1 MKIERAPEPEDII
14 WTNLA
19 VPLGE
24 VIKRKVITYTATFIL
39 LGISFAIVYGLSVA
53 QINSSGNSILSL
65 VISIFISLVNIIL
78 SIVIEKLS
86 LFEMDFTVTKY
97 QTSLAVKSIFASLI
111 NSILIPIIVNYY
123 IKVDIYTDK
132 GLASDVFMLG
142 LTNSFLPPILKIV
155 NISYLINRF
164 MKYLASRPTSRL
176 AINQKDLNEKF

>member
-78 SIVIEKLS
+78 SSKNL
-86 LFEMDFTVTKY
+86 
-97 QTSLAVKSIFASLI
+97 LI
-111 NSILIPIIVNYY
+111 
-123 IKVDIYTDK
+123 
-132 GLASDVFMLG
+132 
-142 LTNSFLPPILKIV
+142 
-155 NISYLINRF
+155 
-164 MKYLASRPTSRL
+164 
-176 AINQKDLNEKF
+176 

>member
-1 MKIERAPEPEDII
+1 M
-14 WTNLA
+14 
-19 VPLGE
+19 
-24 VIKRKVITYTATFIL
+24 
-39 LGISFAIVYGLSVA
+39 
-53 QINSSGNSILSL
+53 
-65 VISIFISLVNIIL
+65 
-78 SIVIEKLS
+78 IEKLS

-142 LTNSFLPPILKIV
+142 LTNSFLPPVLKIV

-164 MKYLASRPTSRL
+164 MKYLASRPSKIYHYLSESISYKSKRL
-176 AINQKDLNEKF
+176 E